1 MTTKEDGTKP
11 LTKSEITAQLAE
23 QVGITRKQVTQFLEA
38 QANLAYK
45 NARNSFVIPG
55 IGKLV
60 CYDRP
65 ARMGRHPRTKEPI
78 EIKAKQV
85 LKFRVAKAAKDAILG
100 VPAKQ

>member
-1 MTTKEDGTKP
+1 MMTNAEGTKP

-85 LKFRVAKAAKDAILG
+85 LKFRVAKAAQDAILG
-100 VPAKQ
+100 TPSKK